1 MILRTMQKKYSRTTE
16 RNFFKDFFK
25 TVCEY
30 VRISHSHALLTC
42 VGENRYIGY
51 IRYTGIC
58 SDTGIGDMYNSKIP
72 IYRTFGISLRDTVCR
87 IKTLFQVKA
96 ALSIITFINKK
107 TKFIITERRFG
118 YLNVVF
124 QRRAK
129 AKFRKNQQ
137 KW

>member
-1 MILRTMQKKYSRTTE
+1 METPRKFIIAIINLRGVSTKLNK
-16 RNFFKDFFK
+16 
-25 TVCEY
+25 
-30 VRISHSHALLTC
+30 
-42 VGENRYIGY
+42 
-51 IRYTGIC
+51 YTGIC

-87 IKTLFQVKA
+87 IKTLLQVKP

-107 TKFIITERRFG
+107 TKFIIAEGRFS

-124 QRRAK
+124 QRRAMERN
-129 AKFRKNQQ
+129 FGKNKQ